1 MRSSCTRRRRR
12 ARLIALAALAASLTL
27 PISVRPALGGDL
39 YTLFDGTCRRT
50 TGVLVHV
57 DEDRIL
63 VLEMSGRL
71 ARMPRDQVGSLV
83 LHNLLEN
90 PLYEISLDREFKS
103 YLRDVWVGDDDEA
116 SFTGWPTS
124 FFDDLLIFTDIE
136 GKTHVVDPADISR
149 MVDTSIGVSQLRPQV
164 HARPNLGFPAQL
176 VPCAAQTPI
185 AGALPPSRV
194 IADRIKLGDHFA
206 KLKESYQ
213 AIDEFEERTRVYA
226 RPFVFDD
233 SSRVGLFFHQDMPLP
248 IPFYFRWS
256 SGRPYRFQSRTVLG
270 NTIHDWLPFTTPTL
284 SLTSDAKSHFFN
296 ATFVGNILAL
306 PAGTNAFRAK
316 EEEGFDDDPFGQ
328 GPDEPETDKRLGVDV
343 SYNYLILMG
352 ADYWRLSVSAGPAY
366 LSTRIETPS
375 TRMEP
380 AQPLEARRIDAEKL
394 SPSLRVRYQ
403 GAHIDLR
410 ALYFNTRL
418 SGKRTENEFDEMGN
432 AIEPGRFKL
441 RSDALRLG
449 ATLTIFREVEIA
461 LDQIFTLG
469 KYSERDNEQ
478 PLSLSYFYSDSNAQ
492 VSSDFGRFVTVRGYA
507 RVLSRRHS
515 VKLPTIFGNDNRT
528 EMRFGAALEFVF

>member
-1 MRSSCTRRRRR
+1 MCLR
-12 ARLIALAALAASLTL
+12 ARLIALTALAASL
-27 PISVRPALGGDL
+27 SVSAFSRPALGGDL
-39 YTLFDGTCRRT
+39 YTLFDGACRRT

-57 DEDRIL
+57 DENRIL
-63 VLEMSGRL
+63 VLELSGRL

-90 PLYEISLDREFKS
+90 PLSEISLDTELKG
-103 YLRDVWVGDDDEA
+103 YLRDVWVGNDDEA

-136 GKTHVVDPADISR
+136 GKTHVVDPADISK
-149 MVDTSIGVSQLRPQV
+149 MVDTSIEVSQLTPQV

-185 AGALPPSRV
+185 PGSLPPSRV

-226 RPFVFDD
+226 RPFVFDE

-296 ATFVGNILAL
+296 ATFVGNILSL
-306 PAGTNAFRAK
+306 PAGTNAFAAK
-316 EEEGFDDDPFGQ
+316 EDESFDDDPDGQ
-328 GPDEPETDKRLGVDV
+328 GSSKRLGVDV
-343 SYNYLILMG
+343 SHNYLILMG
-352 ADYWRLSVSAGPAY
+352 ADYWRLSLSAGPAY
-366 LSTRIETPS
+366 LSTRIETP
-375 TRMEP
+375 R
-380 AQPLEARRIDAEKL
+380 PLKARRVDAEKL

-403 GAHIDLR
+403 GARIDLR

-418 SGKRTENEFDEMGN
+418 SGKLTENAFDEMGN
-432 AIEPGRFKL
+432 PIDAGRFKL

-449 ATLTIFREVEIA
+449 ATLTILREVDIA

-469 KYSERDNEQ
+469 KYSERDNQE

-507 RVLSRRHS
+507 RVLVRRHN
-515 VKLPTIFGNDNRT
+515 VKLPTVLGNDNRT
-528 EMRFGAALEFVF
+528 DVRFGAALEFVF